1 VAELSAKLEVI
12 GLRKSYGPRRVLDV
26 DFELEAGGF
35 CLLLGEN
42 GAGKSTF
49 FRCLLGLEN
58 FTGTVMVDG
67 RKPRGS
73 IFGILDQP
81 MMYARWTAAR
91 NVRYLL
97 NHSHADS
104 LPLVTRLVDQSVL
117 RRRAGQLSTGQ
128 KKIVL
133 LAAGLAGDAEVVLLD
148 EFANGLDQRAR
159 ALFRD
164 AVREQMAEGRSFI
177 ATGHDLHAFGD
188 LPTRVSV
195 MKEERVTDVAVSDLS
210 GRALEEIYETYV
222 GRSHP

>member
-67 RKPRGS
+67 HMPRGS

-81 MMYARWTAAR
+81 MMYARWTAAH

-97 NHSHADS
+97 NRSHADS

-148 EFANGLDQRAR
+148 EFANGLDQHAR
-159 ALFRD
+159 ALFRG

-195 MKEERVTDVAVSDLS
+195 MKDERVTDVAVSDLS
-210 GRALEEIYETYV
+210 GRGLEEIYETYV

>member
-12 GLRKSYGPRRVLDV
+12 GLRKSFGPRLVLDV

-58 FTGTVMVDG
+58 FTGTVMIDG
-67 RKPRGS
+67 HKPRGS

-81 MMYARWTAAR
+81 MMYPRWTAAH

-97 NHSHADS
+97 NDAHGDS
-104 LPLVTRLVDQSVL
+104 LPLVARLVDPSIL
-117 RRRAGQLSTGQ
+117 RKNAGQLSTGQ

-133 LAAGLAGDAEVVLLD
+133 LAAALAGEADVVLLD
-148 EFANGLDQRAR
+148 EFANGLDQHAR
-159 ALFRD
+159 GVFRD
-164 AVREQMAEGRSFI
+164 AVREQMAAGRSFI

-195 MKEERVTDVAVSDLS
+195 MKDERVTDVSASDLS
-210 GRALEEIYETYV
+210 QYSLKEIYETYV
-222 GRSHP
+222 ARSHP